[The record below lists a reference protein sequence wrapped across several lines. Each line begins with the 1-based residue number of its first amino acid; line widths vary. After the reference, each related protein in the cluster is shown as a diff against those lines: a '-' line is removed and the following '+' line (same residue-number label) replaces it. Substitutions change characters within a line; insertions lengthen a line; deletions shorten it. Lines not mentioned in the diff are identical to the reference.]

1 MGLNFERGEK
11 SRARGHALLYFRNSM
26 EPDEIWATY
35 LVVLPVSVDI
45 AKYVPPFLASQVA
58 DIGAKELSAFAFPPA
73 PEKLGSHEELVQLAE
88 SRDDDVLDG
97 GTTNPAD
104 VTSVLYAVNE
114 TVREYSQAYFENQE
128 SRKLP
133 SEKASISDLDV
144 NQLVY
149 SLMSEQDRLGELS
162 RTIGKLRFAIDG
174 GDQRLIQEVEEE
186 IQVLAGLLPESYSMA
201 KLIAAAKT
209 PGDKGAKLA
218 DLYMKRCYSL
228 AQQQFEN
235 LAGVEQQIAAL
246 ESNEE

>member
-1 MGLNFERGEK
+1 MALNFERGDKE
-11 SRARGHALLYFRNSM
+11 RARGHALLYFRNSID
-26 EPDEIWATY
+26 PDEIWATY

-58 DIGAKELSAFAFPPA
+58 DIGAKEMSAFAFPPA
-73 PEKLGSHEELVQLAE
+73 PEKLGSYEKLTQLAE

-128 SRKLP
+128 SKQLP
-133 SEKASISDLDV
+133 SEKASSPDLDV
-144 NQLVY
+144 NQVVY
-149 SLMSEQDRLGELS
+149 SLMSEQDRLGELTRS
-162 RTIGKLRFAIDG
+162 IGKLRFAIDG
-174 GDQRLIQEVEEE
+174 EDQRLIQEVEEE
-186 IQVLAGLLPESYSMA
+186 IRMLAGMLPESYSLA

-218 DLYMKRCYSL
+218 DLYIQRCYSL
-228 AQQQFEN
+228 AHQQFES

-246 ESNEE
+246 ESNED